1 MKIYRTRYRSGQG
14 DSSVSAPH
22 QYASDTSIYA
32 GRSFRY
38 GDVLTLNQSQATYG
52 AAAQLPWGASSLH
65 PRHEPFSHKVRAK
78 ILAEANDVRAAKRFS
93 SAVRVPHRTAALDPY
108 MALAVAVLERVRSL
122 AERRGFE
129 PGSQR
134 LKPGEADI
142 DTWLR
147 AAADALGERGAA
159 GSDPLQAA
167 RDRGRHQALAELQKP
182 ENLTLRDASIY
193 SGRSDGAI
201 NEARLKGRL
210 YALVPPGKQRGLRYP
225 QWQFDAEPER
235 LAAVLAPFVQANASC
250 WGVHNF
256 MQVPLEHLGGASP
269 MAWILDASKPIDP
282 VVQAALARY
291 NADQGAA

>member
-1 MKIYRTRYRSGQG
+1 MKIYRTRYRSGHG
-14 DSSVSAPH
+14 EPSENVRHP
-22 QYASDTSIYA
+22 YAYGTSLYA
-32 GRSFRY
+32 GRPFRY
-38 GDVLTLNQSQATYG
+38 GDVLILNQSAAMY
-52 AAAQLPWGASSLH
+52 ADAAQPLRVTGSLP

-78 ILAEANDVRAAKRFS
+78 TEARDVGTAKRFS
-93 SAVRVPHRTAALDPY
+93 TTVRVLHRTATSDPY
-108 MALAVAVLERVRSL
+108 VALAVAVLERVRSL
-122 AERRGFE
+122 AQRRGIQPDQQAVNSGAAE
-129 PGSQR
+129 
-134 LKPGEADI
+134 I

-147 AAADALGERGAA
+147 AAAEALIERG
-159 GSDPLQAA
+159 SDSLQAA

-182 ENLTLRDASIY
+182 DNLTLRDASIY

-250 WGVHNF
+250 WVVHNF
-256 MQVPLEHLGGASP
+256 MQNALDGLGGLSP
-269 MAWILDASKPIDP
+269 MAWILDASRPIAA
-282 VVQAALARY
+282 VVEAALSRY

>member
-14 DSSVSAPH
+14 ESTEAAPH
-22 QYASDTSIYA
+22 QYGSDTSVYA

-38 GDVLTLNQSQATYG
+38 GDVLTFNQSPATYD
-52 AAAQLPWGASSLH
+52 AAQPLWGAGNVP

-78 ILAEANDVRAAKRFS
+78 ALAESRDVHSGKRFS
-93 SAVRVPHRTAALDPY
+93 SAVRVLNRTAVSDAY
-108 MALAVAVLERVRSL
+108 VALAVAVLERVRSL
-122 AERRGFE
+122 AERRGLE
-129 PGSQR
+129 PGGQG

-147 AAADALGERGAA
+147 AAADVLGERGAV

-167 RDRGRHQALAELQKP
+167 RDRGQHQALAELQKP
-182 ENLTLRDASIY
+182 DNLTLRDASVY

-250 WGVHNF
+250 WVVHNF
-256 MQVPLEHLGGASP
+256 MQVPLASLGGANP

-282 VVQAALARY
+282 VVQLALARY